1 MTDFIANEIY
11 TDSIGDVVAKCANFI
26 LAHPDNAYIAE
37 IDSARLRLAVAHRQS
52 RIYTD
57 RAHRDVWDREIQQA
71 INLLKQAVES
81 AACTKN

>member
-26 LAHPDNAYIAE
+26 IAHPDSTYTEE
-37 IDSARLRLAVAHRQS
+37 IDRVRLTLAVAHRQS

-57 RAHRDVWDREIQQA
+57 REHRDAWDREVRQA
-71 INLLKQAVES
+71 INLLKRAGES